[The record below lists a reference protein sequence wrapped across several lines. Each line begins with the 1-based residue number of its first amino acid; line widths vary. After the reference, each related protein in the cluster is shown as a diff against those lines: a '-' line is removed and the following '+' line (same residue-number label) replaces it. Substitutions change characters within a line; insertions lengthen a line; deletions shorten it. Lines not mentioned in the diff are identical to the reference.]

1 MAVSGFHSPAVSH
14 PTTDA
19 SCNPVPTAVE
29 FVTPP
34 LGDMILPG
42 VTRDSILSLLRDH
55 ESGKN
60 RLEGLPEK
68 LVVSERELTSEY
80 LARSNSLPSPNSF

>member
-1 MAVSGFHSPAVSH
+1 MNLGVGLSRNDGS
-14 PTTDA
+14 
-19 SCNPVPTAVE
+19 VE

-34 LGDMILPG
+34 LNDMILPG

-68 LVVSERELTSEY
+68 LIVSERELTS
-80 LARSNSLPSPNSF
+80 ASRWNSFPS

>member
-1 MAVSGFHSPAVSH
+1 
-14 PTTDA
+14 
-19 SCNPVPTAVE
+19 
-29 FVTPP
+29 
-34 LGDMILPG
+34 MILPG

-68 LVVSERELTSEY
+68 LVVSERDLTSEY
-80 LARSNSLPSPNSF
+80 RP